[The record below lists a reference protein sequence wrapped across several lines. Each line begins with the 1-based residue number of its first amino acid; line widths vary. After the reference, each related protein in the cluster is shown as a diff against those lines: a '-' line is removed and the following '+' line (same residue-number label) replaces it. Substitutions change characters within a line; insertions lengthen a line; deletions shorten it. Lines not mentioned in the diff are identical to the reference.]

1 MTIDQAIL
9 KLGKLENLLSKEA
22 NKILF
27 SPTKGLE
34 GIMKERIFL
43 EGLNSEESPIGTGY
57 SKRWG
62 KVRTKKGLQT
72 DFVDLKFSGRLRKS
86 MTTKRADA
94 NTSVIVID
102 NDTDYQDKALKQEDL
117 RGFYIFRPTDDEV
130 DVLEVFVGKA
140 LDIQIDKIFA

>member
-1 MTIDQAIL
+1 MTIDQAI
-9 KLGKLENLLSKEA
+9 GKIKSLDNLLSKEA

-43 EGLNSEESPIGTGY
+43 EGLNSDSNPIGVGY

-62 KVRTKKGLQT
+62 KKRVKKGLQI
-72 DFVDLKFSGRLRKS
+72 DFVDLKFSGRLRES

-94 NTSVIVID
+94 NTSVIIID
-102 NDTDYQDKALKQEDL
+102 NDEDYEKKALKQEDL
-117 RGFYIFRPTDDEV
+117 RRFYIFRPTDEELDI
-130 DVLEVFVGKA
+130 LEVFVGKA
-140 LDIQIDKIFA
+140 LDIQIDKILA

>member
-1 MTIDQAIL
+1 MNIQQAIGKIQ
-9 KLGKLENLLSKEA
+9 KLDTLLSKEA

-43 EGLNSEESPIGTGY
+43 QGLNSDENPIGIGY

-62 KVRTKKGLQT
+62 NVRTKKGLQT
-72 DFVDLKFSGRLRKS
+72 DFVDMKFSGRLRKS
-86 MTTKRADA
+86 MTTKRADE

-102 NDTDYQDKALKQEDL
+102 NDFDYKEKALKQEDL
-117 RGFYIFRPTDDEV
+117 REFYIFRPTNDEV
-130 DVLEVFVGKA
+130 DILEVFVDKA
-140 LDIQIDKIFA
+140 LAIQIEKIFV